1 MVQQR
6 FVVPRNAGRVRVAQ
20 ITDTHLEERDGG
32 TLLGLDT
39 DASME
44 HVLRLLGTGEQR
56 PDLILATGDLA
67 NHGSRA
73 AYERLRRR
81 FDALGIPWLWLPGNH
96 DDAGQMC
103 VTLGDGAP
111 MTRSVLVG
119 GWHIVLL
126 DSTIPGAVG
135 GRLGV
140 TELQL
145 LDQLLALQPASP
157 TLVCLH
163 HQPVAIGCAWLDEQM
178 IEDAPA
184 LFEMLAP
191 HAQVRALLW
200 GHVHQEFARQ
210 RGTLQLLAA
219 PSTCVQFAP
228 DSVGFRVDELA
239 PGMRWLELRADGGLE
254 TRIERVQ
261 GVIFPIDRDSAGYL

>member
-1 MVQQR
+1 MPQQR
-6 FVVPRNAGRVRVAQ
+6 LVVPRNAERVRVAQ
-20 ITDTHLEERDGG
+20 ITDTHLEECAGG

-39 DASME
+39 DASLD
-44 HVLRLLGTGEQR
+44 HVLGLLGAGDER

-67 NHGSRA
+67 NHGSPA

-96 DDAGQMC
+96 DDAGQMRAS
-103 VTLGDGAP
+103 LGDGAP

-135 GRLGV
+135 GRLGRI
-140 TELQL
+140 ELQRLDRL
-145 LDQLLALQPASP
+145 LGLQPALP

-178 IEDAPA
+178 VEDAPE
-184 LFEMLAP
+184 LFEILAA
-191 HAQVRALLW
+191 HMQARALLW
-200 GHVHQEFARQ
+200 GHVHQEFAQQ
-210 RGTLQLLAA
+210 RGALQLLAT

-228 DSVGFRVDELA
+228 QSSGFRVDELP
-239 PGMRWLELRADGGLE
+239 PGMRWLELCADGRLE
-254 TRIERVQ
+254 TRVERVQ
-261 GVIFPIDRDSAGYL
+261 GVALPIDRNSAGYL